1 MKVLFKSLYV
11 YNKGGKIMLERYRVK
26 CVVEI
31 DKEVFSSS
39 EEDAKGVIREEVYS
53 RFNDFDNVVIT
64 DKNIIKQID
73 KEE

>member
-1 MKVLFKSLYV
+1 
-11 YNKGGKIMLERYRVK
+11 MLERYRVK

-31 DKEVFSSS
+31 EKEVFSSS
-39 EEDAKGVIREEVYS
+39 EEDAKGAIREEVYS

>member
-1 MKVLFKSLYV
+1 
-11 YNKGGKIMLERYRVK
+11 MLERYRVK

-31 DKEVFSSS
+31 EKEVFSSS